1 MQDPTAPES
10 FESFRLSFSYG
21 SRSDLNFK
29 FFKSISD
36 DDAAQFLQTL
46 LRLVGDAYATGDVL
60 PLIDAAYT
68 AQVAGYAP
76 SAADPPAKF
85 VYEDGPFT
93 PVTTPVAEATLGMF
107 TTSGHFLE
115 GDDPEPFGEPALT
128 QDEAEARVGEFLS
141 SPPAL
146 SEIPSD
152 TPTDRLR
159 VRHAGY
165 DIRSAIADPN
175 VTFPIDR
182 LREFAA
188 DGRIGGLP
196 PTFFSFPGATAH
208 GHLRKALPGWIER
221 IHDQGIDV
229 MLLVPV

>member
-1 MQDPTAPES
+1 M
-10 FESFRLSFSYG
+10 
-21 SRSDLNFK
+21 
-29 FFKSISD
+29 SD
-36 DDAAQFLQTL
+36 DDAAEFFRTL
-46 LRLVGDAYATGDVL
+46 LRRIGDAYDTGDVL
-60 PLIDAAYT
+60 PLIDAAYS

-76 SAADPPAKF
+76 SPSSPPAKF
-85 VYEDGPFT
+85 VYEDGPFA
-93 PVTTPVAEATLGMF
+93 PVTVPVAEATLGMF

-128 QDEAEARVGEFLS
+128 QDQAEARVGEFLS

-152 TPTDRLR
+152 TPIDQLR

-165 DIRSAIADPN
+165 DTRAAMADPN

-182 LREFAA
+182 LRELTAE
-188 DGRIGGLP
+188 GRIGELA
-196 PTFFSFPGATAH
+196 PTFFSFPGVTAH
-208 GHLRKALPGWIER
+208 GHLRKELPGWIER
-221 IHDQGIDV
+221 IEDQGIDV